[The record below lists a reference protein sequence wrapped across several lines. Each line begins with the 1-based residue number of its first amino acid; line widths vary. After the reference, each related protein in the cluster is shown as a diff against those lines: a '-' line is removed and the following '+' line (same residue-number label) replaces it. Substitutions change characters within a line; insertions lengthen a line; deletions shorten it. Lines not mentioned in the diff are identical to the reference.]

1 MEVHCP
7 RRFPAWGFWLG
18 VNTAHLSKHGSHLV
32 AETWIIHHWSLVGN
46 SHPQFRRCLAR
57 LIPKEKQPHHRRK
70 QHGHILNQDTMA
82 VVARSSKQQ
91 DAKNDEHVALI
102 HKNDQGAIKH
112 RHAVAQHQHGGG
124 GDKDHGMPA
133 AASVASPAKQRG
145 LSSCSNQYNSST
157 AFHKRIF
164 WILAVICTLTGVKSL
179 ISATKDFKSFNSIDD
194 YANGVWKWFE
204 DRGIIQKWPGFVLD
218 YQEVRVCVIPTGL
231 VICSRLHTILF

>member
-1 MEVHCP
+1 
-7 RRFPAWGFWLG
+7 
-18 VNTAHLSKHGSHLV
+18 LV
-32 AETWIIHHWSLVGN
+32 AGRQLPSPN
-46 SHPQFRRCLAR
+46 SALFSKIDPQRKTPAP
-57 LIPKEKQPHHRRK
+57 PKKVTRTHT
-70 QHGHILNQDTMA
+70 NQVTMA

-112 RHAVAQHQHGGG
+112 RHAVAQHQHSGGS
-124 GDKDHGMPA
+124 DKDHGVPTA
-133 AASVASPAKQRG
+133 AMSSASSPAKQRG

-164 WILAVICTLTGVKSL
+164 WILAVICTLTGIKSL

-218 YQEVRVCVIPTGL
+218 YQEVRVCVRVMPPGL